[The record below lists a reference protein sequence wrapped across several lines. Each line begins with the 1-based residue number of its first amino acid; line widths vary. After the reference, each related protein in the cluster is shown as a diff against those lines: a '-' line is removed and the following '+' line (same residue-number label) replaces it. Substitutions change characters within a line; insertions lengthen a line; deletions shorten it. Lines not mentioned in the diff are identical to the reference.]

1 MAMPRPWSEQRKKR
15 LLSMQAAGRRTDEI
29 AAALGLRREQVVARL
44 KLIASWERNRVTFA
58 KALRKRAQARLARG
72 RKAIADMKKAIA
84 TGMARNR
91 AIAEAYDAGAA
102 WREVGAHFSPH
113 PGGCQCRGAKISS
126 RPAARQGTES
136 KAPRARSSTQALTR
150 PPRLVLA
157 PIAA

>member
-15 LLSMQAAGRRTDEI
+15 LSSMQAAGRRPDEI
-29 AAALGLRREQVVARL
+29 AAALGLRRGQVVARL

-91 AIAEAYDAGAA
+91 AIAQAYDAGAT
-102 WREVGAHFSPH
+102 WREIGAHFRLTPEAASAAGRRYRQGP
-113 PGGCQCRGAKISS
+113 
-126 RPAARQGTES
+126 RPAKAR
-136 KAPRARSSTQALTR
+136 KARRPARAR
-150 PPRLVLA
+150 PRKR
-157 PIAA
+157 

>member
-15 LLSMQAAGRRTDEI
+15 MSSMQAAGRRPDEI

-44 KLIASWERNRVTFA
+44 KLIASWERNRVVFA

-91 AIAEAYDAGAA
+91 AIAQAYDAGAT
-102 WREVGAHFSPH
+102 WREIGAHFRLTPE
-113 PGGCQCRGAKISS
+113 
-126 RPAARQGTES
+126 AASAAWPLYRS
-136 KAPRARSSTQALTR
+136 ARLSVKTPTRIR
-150 PPRLVLA
+150 PPRSPA
-157 PIAA
+157 RK